1 MMYFSWFGRFSKSLL
16 LPLLTTFLLALYT
29 PLNGQ
34 IDVAKNSARYLE
46 AVKNFSIGNLELA
59 ERQLLEILSK
69 ERENDAAHYYLS
81 RIYLSRGQYTKAEHS
96 LNNAIKADGN
106 NSWYKLQLATVY
118 NYTGNTQKAIKL
130 FNELRKREPLKNE
143 FYDALIDIYIRER
156 DFEKAQQVL
165 EDIEKSAGVSEAT
178 GLTRYNLLIFMGKQQ
193 EAIDYLR
200 DFDINFGTP
209 RTSTIVG
216 DSYAAEQKDTL
227 ALEYYQKALSMAP
240 DYIPASFG
248 MAEIFRVQNKFD
260 LYFDSMFPFMANR
273 DIDPAMKTGYMDQLM
288 GNVRFVQTFLP
299 QIDTMMTNMYQ
310 AHSSDSS
317 VAFKYALFLVQ
328 SGKSGRA
335 LEVLHSNLELYP
347 NSKEAHRQY
356 LSLIYYLEMWEP
368 MELKSSEALK
378 VFPNDT
384 GFLQFKA
391 ISLLQQGKRANSI
404 KLFQEILTFA
414 KRDSATF
421 VNTLTTLGD
430 LNYQEGNTKE
440 AFKYYRKTIKKEP
453 KHLPALNNYA
463 YFLSLERKSLSK
475 ALKMSKITIESEP
488 NNATYLDTYG
498 WILHLLGRN
507 GEAKAIFKH
516 AMIYGGKEN
525 ADILDHYAEVLF
537 ALKEYELAFIY
548 WGQADKLD
556 PSLGISQKI
565 VKKRE
570 EVESKR
576 Q

>member
-69 ERENDAAHYYLS
+69 DRENDAAHYYLS

-118 NYTGNTQKAIKL
+118 NYTGNTQKALKL
-130 FNELRKREPLKNE
+130 FNELRKREPLKSE

-317 VAFKYALFLVQ
+317 VAYKYALFLVQ

-368 MELKSSEALK
+368 MEVKSTEALK

-404 KLFQEILTFA
+404 KLFQEILTYA

-475 ALKMSKITIESEP
+475 ALKMSKITIDLEP

-525 ADILDHYAEVLF
+525 ADILDHYADVLF

>member
-130 FNELRKREPLKNE
+130 FNELRKREPLKSE

-368 MELKSSEALK
+368 MELKSTEALK

-525 ADILDHYAEVLF
+525 ADILDHYADVLF

-570 EVESKR
+570 EVESER